1 MTSKDPVASPV
12 NGLVLSEEAFFF
24 ERSLDLLSV
33 VGLDGYFKRINP
45 AFTQTLGYSEAEL
58 LASPFLDFVHPDDH
72 FATLAEMEKVKTG
85 IPTLNFENRYR
96 TKDGRYRWLGW
107 TASPQIARGVIY
119 CVAREMTQ
127 QKEVEAALQRANQ
140 ELEQR
145 VAERTAQL
153 EQANA
158 VLAEREALYRTLTQH
173 IPNGAVH
180 LFDHE
185 LRFLLIEGSEI
196 KQLGLDGAALV
207 GQTIWEV
214 LPPETCEQIEPMYR
228 AALIGQI
235 SVQEVLYSNQVYE
248 VHTLPVRSEQGEIFA
263 GMVLTQN
270 MTHRKQAEAE
280 LQESRATLQRQLAE
294 IESIYQSVPIG
305 LSVLDTNLR
314 FVRINQRLAE
324 INGFSVEEHIGRTIR
339 ELLPNIADTAE
350 ELLRPI
356 LETGEPLLNVE
367 IRGKTPAQ
375 PGVERVWLESFLP
388 LKDGEQIIGIN
399 TVCQEITE
407 QIQVDEALRQSE
419 ERFRTMADNAPVM
432 VRVTD
437 ATGYC
442 TYLSQS
448 WYEFTGQT
456 EATGLGFG
464 WLNAVHPEDFAFA
477 RETFISANIHHKAFR
492 AEYRLR
498 RHDEEYS
505 WAIDAASPWFEA
517 DGQYKGYIGSVIDIT
532 DRKQAEEALR
542 RSEERYRMLFETM
555 EDGFCVIEM
564 LFDANNTPIDYRF
577 LEINPA
583 FEQQTGLQQAEGKTL
598 RQLIPNMEEFWFKT
612 YGKVALT
619 GEPIRFENGSEALNR
634 WFDVY
639 AFRIEQPERRK
650 VAILFKDIS
659 DRKQSEIALRENE
672 DRLRMAIASAQLGTW
687 DWNLVTGEL
696 KWDIGCKAMF
706 GLPPDAESSIEAFFE
721 GLHPD
726 DCDRLQQIIQEALN
740 PASGG
745 SYDTEYRTIGIQ
757 DKVERWLRAKGQAYF
772 DENGKPIRFIGTVL
786 NITEQKQTE
795 AQLIYD
801 VFHDSLTGLPN
812 RALFVERLE
821 QALVRTKR
829 HSDYRF
835 AVLFLDVDRFKVIND
850 SLGHMI
856 GDQLLTALARRLQMC
871 VRVGDTVARLGGD
884 EFTILLDDIK
894 DLNDVKNVATR
905 INVALTKA
913 FNLAENEVIT
923 TVSIGIALSTNT
935 YNLPEELIR
944 DADIAMYRAKA
955 QGKARYEIFDFSM
968 YSQAA
973 QLLQLEMD
981 LRRAIERQEFQVY
994 YQPIVSLE
1002 TYKIIGFEALVRW
1015 QHREH
1020 GIISPERF
1028 IPLAEETGLIVPI
1041 GYWVL
1046 REACRQMQ
1054 AWQLKFPTNPI
1065 LTISVNIS
1073 SKQFCHPNL
1082 IEEIRQIL
1090 LDSGLEGSSLKLEIT
1105 ESVLMENSDSATAML
1120 LELQQMDIQLHLD
1133 DFGTG
1138 YSSLSYLHH
1147 FPFSALK
1154 IDRSFVINIGA
1165 NGRKLDIVQAII
1177 SLAESLNIDVIAEG
1191 IETREQLTQ
1200 LQNKKCKHAQ
1210 GYIFSR
1216 PLDSNS
1222 VDTLIASSLYFQLN

>member
-1 MTSKDPVASPV
+1 MTFEDSVASPV
-12 NGLVLSEEAFFF
+12 NKLVLSEETFFF
-24 ERSLDLLSV
+24 ERSLDMLSV
-33 VGLDGYFKRINP
+33 IDLDGYFKRINP
-45 AFTQTLGYSEAEL
+45 AFTQTLGHSEAEL

-96 TKDGRYRWLGW
+96 TKDGCYRWLGW
-107 TASPQIARGVIY
+107 TASPQIVRGLIY
-119 CVAREMTQ
+119 CVARDMTQ
-127 QKEVEAALQRANQ
+127 QKETEAALQRANQ

-153 EQANA
+153 EQVNA

-180 LFDHE
+180 LFDHN

-196 KQLGLDGAALV
+196 KQLGLDGTALV

-235 SVQEVLYSNQVYE
+235 SVQEVLYSNRIYE
-248 VHTLPVRSEQGEIFA
+248 VHTLPVRNEQGEIFA

-270 MTHRKQAEAE
+270 ITYRKQVEAE
-280 LQESRATLQRQLAE
+280 LQESKAILQRQLAE
-294 IESIYQSVPIG
+294 IESIYQSAPIG
-305 LSVLDTNLR
+305 LNVLDTNLR

-350 ELLRPI
+350 ELLRPV

-367 IRGKTPAQ
+367 IRGETPAQ

-388 LKDGEQIIGIN
+388 LKDGDACGGQSQRIIGIN

-407 QIQVDEALRQSE
+407 QIQVDEALR
-419 ERFRTMADNAPVM
+419 
-432 VRVTD
+432 
-437 ATGYC
+437 
-442 TYLSQS
+442 
-448 WYEFTGQT
+448 
-456 EATGLGFG
+456 
-464 WLNAVHPEDFAFA
+464 
-477 RETFISANIHHKAFR
+477 
-492 AEYRLR
+492 
-498 RHDEEYS
+498 
-505 WAIDAASPWFEA
+505 
-517 DGQYKGYIGSVIDIT
+517 
-532 DRKQAEEALR
+532 
-542 RSEERYRMLFETM
+542 RSEERYRTLFETM

-577 LEINPA
+577 LETNPA
-583 FEQQTGLQQAEGKTL
+583 FEQQTGLQQAEGKTV
-598 RQLIPNMEEFWFKT
+598 RQLVPNMEEFWFQT
-612 YGKVALT
+612 YGRVALT
-619 GEPIRFENGSEALNR
+619 GEPVRFENGSEAMNR
-634 WFDVY
+634 WFEVY
-639 AFRIEQPERRK
+639 AFRIEQPEMHK

-659 DRKQSEIALRENE
+659 DVYDELRLRKQSEIALRENE

-696 KWDIGCKAMF
+696 KWDTGCKAMF

-726 DCDRLQQIIQEALN
+726 DCDRLQEIIQEAFN

-772 DENGKPIRFIGTVL
+772 DANGKPFRFIGTVL

-795 AQLIYD
+795 AQLIHD

-821 QALVRTKR
+821 QALALTKH

-850 SLGHMI
+850 SLGHII
-856 GDQLLTALARRLQMC
+856 GDQLLTALARRLERC
-871 VRVGDTVARLGGD
+871 LRAGDTVARLGGD
-884 EFTILLDDIK
+884 EFTILLDDIQG
-894 DLNDVKNVATR
+894 LNDVKNVANR
-905 INVALTKA
+905 INVALTAA
-913 FNLAENEVIT
+913 FNLGGNEVIT
-923 TVSIGIALSTNT
+923 TVSIGIALGAST
-935 YNLPEELIR
+935 YNLSEELIR

-955 QGKARYEIFDFSM
+955 LGKARYEIFDFSM
-968 YSQAA
+968 YTQAA

-994 YQPIVSLE
+994 YQPIVLLE
-1002 TYKIIGFEALVRW
+1002 TYQIIGFEALVRW
-1015 QHREH
+1015 QHPEH
-1020 GIISPERF
+1020 GIVSPEKF
-1028 IPLAEETGLIVPI
+1028 VPLAEETGLIVPI

-1046 REACRQMQ
+1046 REACRQMR
-1054 AWQLKFPTNPI
+1054 AWQLKFPTNPP
-1065 LTISVNIS
+1065 LSISVNIS
-1073 SKQFCHPNL
+1073 SKQFFHPNL

-1105 ESVLMENSDSATAML
+1105 ETVLMKNSDSATAML
-1120 LELQQMDIQLHLD
+1120 LELQEMDIQLHLD

-1165 NGRKLDIVQAII
+1165 NGENLEIVQAII
-1177 SLAESLNIDVIAEG
+1177 SLAQSLNINVIAEG
-1191 IETREQLTQ
+1191 IETIEQLTQ
-1200 LQNKKCKHAQ
+1200 LKIKKCNNAQ
-1210 GYIFSR
+1210 GYIFSG
-1216 PLDSNS
+1216 PLDSKS
-1222 VDTLIASSLYFQLN
+1222 VDALITSSLYFQLN

>member
-33 VGLDGYFKRINP
+33 IGLDGYFKRINP

-72 FATLAEMEKVKTG
+72 SATLAEMEKVKIG

-96 TKDGRYRWLGW
+96 TKNGCYRWLGW
-107 TASPQIARGVIY
+107 TASPQIFWGLLY
-119 CVAREMTQ
+119 CVARDMTQ
-127 QKEVEAALQRANQ
+127 QKETEAALQRANQ

-180 LFDHE
+180 LFDHD

-214 LPPETCEQIEPMYR
+214 LPPETCEQIEPIYR
-228 AALIGQI
+228 AALVGQI
-235 SVQEVLYSNQVYE
+235 SVQEVLYSNQIYE
-248 VHTLPVRSEQGEIFA
+248 VHTLPVRNEQGEIFA

-270 MTHRKQAEAE
+270 ITYRKQVEAE
-280 LQESRATLQRQLAE
+280 LQESKAILQRQLAE
-294 IESIYQSVPIG
+294 IESIYQSAPIG
-305 LSVLDTNLR
+305 LNVLDTNLR

-324 INGFSVEEHIGRTIR
+324 INGFSIEEHIGRTIR

-350 ELLRPI
+350 ELLRPV

-367 IRGKTPAQ
+367 IRGETPAQ
-375 PGVERVWLESFLP
+375 PGVKRVWLESFLP

-399 TVCQEITE
+399 TVCQEITH
-407 QIQVDEALRQSE
+407 VYDELR
-419 ERFRTMADNAPVM
+419 
-432 VRVTD
+432 
-437 ATGYC
+437 
-442 TYLSQS
+442 L
-448 WYEFTGQT
+448 
-456 EATGLGFG
+456 
-464 WLNAVHPEDFAFA
+464 
-477 RETFISANIHHKAFR
+477 
-492 AEYRLR
+492 
-498 RHDEEYS
+498 
-505 WAIDAASPWFEA
+505 
-517 DGQYKGYIGSVIDIT
+517 
-532 DRKQAEEALR
+532 RKQAEE
-542 RSEERYRMLFETM
+542 
-555 EDGFCVIEM
+555 
-564 LFDANNTPIDYRF
+564 
-577 LEINPA
+577 
-583 FEQQTGLQQAEGKTL
+583 
-598 RQLIPNMEEFWFKT
+598 
-612 YGKVALT
+612 
-619 GEPIRFENGSEALNR
+619 
-634 WFDVY
+634 
-639 AFRIEQPERRK
+639 
-650 VAILFKDIS
+650 
-659 DRKQSEIALRENE
+659 ALRENE
-672 DRLRMAIASAQLGTW
+672 DRLRIAIASAQLGTW

-696 KWDIGCKAMF
+696 KWDTGCKAMF
-706 GLPPDAESSIEAFFE
+706 GLPPDAESSGEVFFE

-726 DCDRLQQIIQEALN
+726 DRDRLQEIIQEAFN

-772 DENGKPIRFIGTVL
+772 DANGKPLRFIGTVL
-786 NITEQKQTE
+786 NITEQKRTE
-795 AQLIYD
+795 AQLIHD

-821 QALVRTKR
+821 QALALTKR

-850 SLGHMI
+850 SLGHII
-856 GDQLLTALARRLQMC
+856 GDQLLTALARRLERC
-871 VRVGDTVARLGGD
+871 LRAGDTVARLGGD

-894 DLNDVKNVATR
+894 DLNDVKNVANR
-905 INVALTKA
+905 INVALTGA
-913 FNLAENEVIT
+913 FNLGGNEVIT
-923 TVSIGIALSTNT
+923 TVSIGIALGTST
-935 YNLPEELIR
+935 YNLSEELIR

-955 QGKARYEIFDFSM
+955 LGKARYEIFDFSM
-968 YSQAA
+968 YTQAA
-973 QLLQLEMD
+973 ELLQLEMD

-994 YQPIVSLE
+994 YQPIVLLE
-1002 TYKIIGFEALVRW
+1002 TYQIIGFEALVRW
-1015 QHREH
+1015 QHPEH
-1020 GIISPERF
+1020 GIISPEKF

-1046 REACRQMQ
+1046 REACRQMR
-1054 AWQLKFPTNPI
+1054 AWQLKFPTNPP
-1065 LTISVNIS
+1065 LSISVNIS
-1073 SKQFCHPNL
+1073 SKQFFHPNL
-1082 IEEIRQIL
+1082 IEKIRQIL

-1105 ESVLMENSDSATAML
+1105 ETVLMKNSDSATAML
-1120 LELQQMDIQLHLD
+1120 LELQQMNIQLHLD

-1165 NGRKLDIVQAII
+1165 NGENLEIVQAII
-1177 SLAESLNIDVIAEG
+1177 SLAQSLNINVIAEG
-1191 IETREQLTQ
+1191 IETIEQLTQ
-1200 LQNKKCKHAQ
+1200 LKIKKCNNAQ
-1210 GYIFSR
+1210 GYIFSQ
-1216 PLDSNS
+1216 PLDSKS
-1222 VDTLIASSLYFQLN
+1222 VDALIASSLYFQLN

>member
-1 MTSKDPVASPV
+1 MTSKNSVASPV

-33 VGLDGYFKRINP
+33 IGLDGYFKRINP
-45 AFTQTLGYSEAEL
+45 AFTQTLGHSEAEL

-96 TKDGRYRWLGW
+96 TKDGCYRWLRW
-107 TASPQIARGVIY
+107 TASPQIVGGLIY
-119 CVAREMTQ
+119 CVARDMTQ
-127 QKEVEAALQRANQ
+127 QKEAEAALQRANQ

-173 IPNGAVH
+173 ILNGAVQ
-180 LFDHE
+180 LFDHN

-196 KQLGLDGAALV
+196 KQLGLDGTALV

-228 AALIGQI
+228 AALVGQI
-235 SVQEVLYSNQVYE
+235 SIQEVLYSNQIYE
-248 VHTLPVRSEQGEIFA
+248 VHTLPVRNEQGEIFA

-270 MTHRKQAEAE
+270 MTYRKQVEAE
-280 LQESRATLQRQLAE
+280 LQESKAILQRQLAE
-294 IESIYQSVPIG
+294 IESIYQSAPIG
-305 LSVLDTNLR
+305 LNVLDTNLR

-350 ELLRPI
+350 ELLRPV

-367 IRGKTPAQ
+367 IRGETPAQ

-407 QIQVDEALRQSE
+407 QIQ
-419 ERFRTMADNAPVM
+419 
-432 VRVTD
+432 
-437 ATGYC
+437 
-442 TYLSQS
+442 
-448 WYEFTGQT
+448 
-456 EATGLGFG
+456 
-464 WLNAVHPEDFAFA
+464 
-477 RETFISANIHHKAFR
+477 
-492 AEYRLR
+492 
-498 RHDEEYS
+498 
-505 WAIDAASPWFEA
+505 ID
-517 DGQYKGYIGSVIDIT
+517 
-532 DRKQAEEALR
+532 EALR
-542 RSEERYRMLFETM
+542 RSEERYRTLFETM

-583 FEQQTGLQQAEGKTL
+583 FEQQTGFQQAVGKTA
-598 RQLIPNMEEFWFKT
+598 RQLLPNLEEFWFQT
-612 YGKVALT
+612 YGRVALT
-619 GEPIRFENGSEALNR
+619 GEPIRFENGSEAMNR

-639 AFRIEQPERRK
+639 AFRIEHPEMHK

-659 DRKQSEIALRENE
+659 DVYDELRLRKQSEIALRENE

-687 DWNLVTGEL
+687 DWNLLTGEL
-696 KWDIGCKAMF
+696 KWDTGCKAMF
-706 GLPPDAESSIEAFFE
+706 GLPPDAESSIETFFE

-726 DCDRLQQIIQEALN
+726 DRDRLQEIIQEALN

-745 SYDTEYRTIGIQ
+745 FYDTEYRTIGIQ

-772 DENGKPIRFIGTVL
+772 ETNRKPIRFIGTVL

-795 AQLIYD
+795 AQLIHD

-821 QALVRTKR
+821 QALALTKR

-850 SLGHMI
+850 SLGHII
-856 GDQLLTALARRLQMC
+856 GDQLLMGLARRLERC
-871 VRVGDTVARLGGD
+871 LRVGDTVARLGGD

-894 DLNDVKNVATR
+894 DLNDVKNVANR
-905 INVALTKA
+905 INVALTGA
-913 FNLAENEVIT
+913 FNLGGNEVIT
-923 TVSIGIALSTNT
+923 TVSIGIALGTST
-935 YNLPEELIR
+935 YNLSEELIR

-955 QGKARYEIFDFSM
+955 LGKARYEIFDFSM
-968 YSQAA
+968 YTQAA

-1002 TYKIIGFEALVRW
+1002 TYQIIGFEALVRW
-1015 QHREH
+1015 QHPED
-1020 GIISPERF
+1020 GFVSPERF

-1046 REACRQMQ
+1046 REACRQMRT
-1054 AWQLKFPTNPI
+1054 WQLKFPTNPP

-1090 LDSGLEGSSLKLEIT
+1090 LDSGLQGSSLKLEIT
-1105 ESVLMENSDSATAML
+1105 ETVLMENSDSATTML

-1165 NGRKLDIVQAII
+1165 NGENLEIVQAII
-1177 SLAESLNIDVIAEG
+1177 SLAQSLNIDVIAEG

-1200 LQNKKCKHAQ
+1200 LQIKKCKHAQ

-1216 PLDSNS
+1216 PLDSHS
-1222 VDTLIASSLYFQLN
+1222 VDALIASSLYFKHLLV

>member
-1 MTSKDPVASPV
+1 MTSKDPVALPV

-33 VGLDGYFKRINP
+33 IGLDGYFKRINP
-45 AFTQTLGYSEAEL
+45 AFTQTLGHSEAEL

-72 FATLAEMEKVKTG
+72 FATLSEMEKVKTG

-96 TKDGRYRWLGW
+96 TKDGCYRWLGW
-107 TASPQIARGVIY
+107 TASPQIARGLIY
-119 CVAREMTQ
+119 CVARDMTQ
-127 QKEVEAALQRANQ
+127 QKETEAALQRANQ
-140 ELEQR
+140 KLEQR

-153 EQANA
+153 EQTNA

-180 LFDHE
+180 LFDHD

-228 AALIGQI
+228 AALAGHI
-235 SVQEVLYSNQVYE
+235 SVQEVLYSNQIYE
-248 VHTLPVRSEQGEIFA
+248 VHTLPVRNEQGEIFA

-270 MTHRKQAEAE
+270 MTYRKQVEAE
-280 LQESRATLQRQLAE
+280 LQESKSILQRQLAE
-294 IESIYQSVPIG
+294 IESIYQSAPIG
-305 LSVLDTNLR
+305 LNVLDTNLR
-314 FVRINQRLAE
+314 FVRINQRLAQ

-350 ELLRPI
+350 ELLRPV
-356 LETGEPLLNVE
+356 LEKGEPLLNVE
-367 IRGKTPAQ
+367 IRGETPAQ

-388 LKDGEQIIGIN
+388 LKDGDRIIGIN

-432 VRVTD
+432 VWVTD

-456 EATGLGFG
+456 EAIGLGFG
-464 WLNAVHPEDFAFA
+464 WLNAVHLEDFPFA
-477 RETFISANIHHKAFR
+477 QETFISANTHQKAFR

-498 RHDEEYS
+498 RQDGEYR

-542 RSEERYRMLFETM
+542 RSEERYRTLFETM

-583 FEQQTGLQQAEGKTL
+583 FEQQTGFQQAEGKTV
-598 RQLIPNMEEFWFKT
+598 RQLLPNLEEFWFQT
-612 YGKVALT
+612 YGRVALT
-619 GEPIRFENGSEALNR
+619 GEAIRFENGSEAMNR

-639 AFRIEQPERRK
+639 AFRIEQPESHK

-659 DRKQSEIALRENE
+659 DRKQSEKALRENE
-672 DRLRMAIASAQLGTW
+672 DRWRMAIASAQLGTW

-696 KWDIGCKAMF
+696 KWDTGCKAMF
-706 GLPPDAESSIEAFFE
+706 GLPPDAESSGEVFFE

-726 DCDRLQQIIQEALN
+726 DRDRLQEIIQEAFN

-772 DENGKPIRFIGTVL
+772 DANGKPIRFIGTVL

-795 AQLIYD
+795 AQLIHD

-821 QALVRTKR
+821 QALALTKR

-850 SLGHMI
+850 SLGHII
-856 GDQLLTALARRLQMC
+856 GDQLLTALARRLERC
-871 VRVGDTVARLGGD
+871 LRAGDTVARLGGD

-894 DLNDVKNVATR
+894 DLNDVKNVANR
-905 INVALTKA
+905 INVALTGA
-913 FNLAENEVIT
+913 FNLGGNEVIT
-923 TVSIGIALSTNT
+923 TVSIGIALGTNT
-935 YNLPEELIR
+935 YNLSEELIR

-955 QGKARYEIFDFSM
+955 LGKARYEIFDFSM
-968 YSQAA
+968 YTQAA

-1002 TYKIIGFEALVRW
+1002 TYQIIGFEALVRW
-1015 QHREH
+1015 QHPEH
-1020 GIISPERF
+1020 GIVSPEKF

-1046 REACRQMQ
+1046 REACCQMR
-1054 AWQLKFPTNPI
+1054 AWQFKFPTNPP
-1065 LTISVNIS
+1065 LSISVNIS
-1073 SKQFCHPNL
+1073 SKQFFHPNL

-1090 LDSGLEGSSLKLEIT
+1090 LDSGLKGSSLKLEIT
-1105 ESVLMENSDSATAML
+1105 ETVLMKNSDSATAML
-1120 LELQQMDIQLHLD
+1120 LELQQMNIQLHLD

-1165 NGRKLDIVQAII
+1165 NGENLEIVQAII
-1177 SLAESLNIDVIAEG
+1177 SLAQSLNINVIAEG
-1191 IETREQLTQ
+1191 IETIEQLTH
-1200 LQNKKCKHAQ
+1200 LKIKKCNNAQ
-1210 GYIFSR
+1210 GYIFSQ
-1216 PLDSNS
+1216 PLDSKS
-1222 VDTLIASSLYFQLN
+1222 IDALIASSLYFKLN